1 MECTELKMR
10 APEAYDI
17 DIEAD
22 DIDVTDIVTV
32 VWEIYQEE
40 YTRIDEYMELYLLKR
55 EDGGIIPLLIYY
67 GIVGKFYKTT
77 KAIAVQIRIC

>member
-1 MECTELKMR
+1 MS

-32 VWEIYQEE
+32 VWKIYQEE
-40 YTRIDEYMELYLLKR
+40 YTGIDEYMELHLLKR
-55 EDGGIIPLLIYY
+55 GDGSIILLLIYC
-67 GIVGKFYKTT
+67 GIIGKFYKIT